1 VTIVNKPDYQ
11 EEKEKLEFTK
21 DKIED
26 AILRIENN
34 KEKYQQDIKQAMI
47 DLDYLD
53 SSQSYI
59 TILTTA
65 QFLKMDRNSFESLLR
80 GRIKPYFAR
89 IDFKADDYKKQKYYI
104 GKFSLMDDK
113 SKEPIVIDWRSPIAG
128 VYYEGRLGE
137 VEYKSPQGVIRGDL
151 SLKRQFTIEERQL
164 LDFID
169 IDITTNDAFLQASL
183 DAGADNRLKDIAAS
197 IQAEQNRV
205 IRADI
210 TGPLIVQ
217 GVAGSGKTT
226 IALHRIAYLIYT
238 YEDKFIPEN
247 FMVIAPNRLFIN
259 YISEVLP
266 ELGVERINQL
276 TYADFILGLI
286 GHKYKILNPHEKLV
300 SLINDTL
307 NEKDK
312 ELLQKAAA
320 FKGSLN
326 FKELIDKYI
335 EDLENSFL
343 PKEDFVLENHVIYPY
358 EGIKRLFHEEYT
370 FLPVYKRLPLIKKV
384 LTNKLKTVKQKIFNI
399 IEDKYNKEIELLRYS
414 MDENEETRLKLVAL
428 ADKKNEKLKVIK
440 SPANTLVKNY
450 LAKLPNQDL
459 FYYYQDIIANIENL
473 FIFSDETLDKEL
485 VHFLSKKSLEL
496 LSNKTLE
503 YEDLAALVY
512 LKHRLFGFDEKI
524 VVNHVVIDEAQD
536 FSLFQFYILKTI
548 LNTNNFSILGD
559 LSQGIY
565 SYRGTRN
572 WQEVISKVFPDTQCQ
587 FLTLEQS
594 YRTTTE
600 IMDLANEIIENAH
613 LPNIIFAKPVIRHG
627 DKPEIEEFK
636 DTKDILH
643 SIKDKLAVL
652 KVKYKSVAIIC
663 KTLDDCKLIKNY
675 LHKEG
680 IKVDI
685 LKGDE
690 KEYHGGIVIVPSYI
704 AKGLEFDVVFIV
716 NISGE
721 YTLNDLDI
729 KLLYVAMTRALHKL
743 YVYSLE
749 GKIPL
754 LSNQNLPR

>member
-1 VTIVNKPDYQ
+1 MTIVNKPDYQ